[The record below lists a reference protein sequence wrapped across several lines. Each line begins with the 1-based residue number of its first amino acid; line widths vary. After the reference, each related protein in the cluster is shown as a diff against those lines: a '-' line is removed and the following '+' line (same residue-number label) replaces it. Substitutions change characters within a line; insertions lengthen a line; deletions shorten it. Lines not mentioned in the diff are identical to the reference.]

1 MLANVLKSK
10 KAWQTSIVI
19 VRAFIALKQF
29 IMNHK
34 DLHDKLRALEN
45 QYNLQFSDIYEAIE
59 YLLNKDKK
67 EVEQAER
74 KRIGFQQY

>member
-10 KAWQTSIVI
+10 KARQTSIVI

-29 IMNHK
+29 VLNHK
-34 DLHDKLRALEN
+34 DLNDKLKALEN
-45 QYNLQFSDIYEAIE
+45 QYNQQFKDIYEAIE

-67 EVEQAER
+67 QITQEER
-74 KRIGFQQY
+74 KLIGFGKN